1 MSSSPSSA
9 SCMTSVAV
17 QVLVIEPIWKTESV
31 VASTPVA
38 WLSTPAAKSKTSPP
52 A

>member
-1 MSSSPSSA
+1 
-9 SCMTSVAV
+9 MTSVAV
-17 QVLVIEPIWKTESV
+17 QVLVMEPIWKTESA

-38 WLSTPAAKSKTSPP
+38 WLSTPLANSKTSPL